1 MSIYRGP
8 GGSSDAV
15 NDATVTAVAG
25 FAASAATSANTA
37 TTAAEA
43 ASTSASASAASASS
57 AATSITNVSID
68 ATNASTSASLAN
80 TYAANASSS
89 ALAAAASAALA
100 QLAAGSV
107 PANALSTDDSGNLVI
122 SGGINSGDI
131 VVEKNPDIPGDYAS
145 IVVDGKGNG
154 SYLFLVNGDADFA
167 TTATQFYASDTG
179 VDVLAPAI
187 NLYSEGIFKVAVGGS
202 TGFSINTALN
212 CAIGN
217 LSATAKLDVQGNTI
231 RLRTAR
237 TPASATAAGNTGDI
251 CWDSNYI
258 YVCVSSNTWKRTA
271 LSTW

>member
-25 FAASAATSANTA
+25 YAASAATSANAA
-37 TTAAEA
+37 TTSAEDAA
-43 ASTSASASAASASS
+43 TFASASAASASS

-68 ATNASTSASLAN
+68 ATNASTGASLAN
-80 TYAANASSS
+80 AYAANASSS
-89 ALAAAASAALA
+89 ASAAAASAALA

-107 PANALSTDDSGNLVI
+107 PANALSTDDFGNLAI
-122 SGGINSGDI
+122 SGTINSGDI

-145 IVVDGKGNG
+145 IFVDGKGNG
-154 SYLFLVNGDADFA
+154 SFLFLMNGDAEFA
-167 TTATQFYASDTG
+167 DTATQFYAYDSG
-179 VDVLAPAI
+179 VDILAPAI
-187 NLYSEGIFKVAVGGS
+187 NLFSSGIFKVAVGGS
-202 TGFSINTALN
+202 SAFSINTSGN

-217 LSATAKLDVQGNTI
+217 VTATAKLDVQGNTI

-237 TPASATAAGNTGDI
+237 TPASATAAGNLGDI